1 MSRDRSPIRTGI
13 AIRMADEGIPFR
25 AIQRVLQMPEDE
37 LRDDLELAVY
47 HGKLEAVPVFDW
59 PRDSTRLNR
68 RPLSAPIFSSEFS
81 YSMISSTF
89 GLTRDQSVLFE
100 QLLRHEVC
108 TKGLLYAALA
118 TEGDPKIVDVH
129 LCNIRKRVANHKEIE
144 IHTIWGIGYSMP
156 RVSASYAK
164 RLIQSRFEILV
175 TESDDAQV
183 S

>member
-1 MSRDRSPIRTGI
+1 MSSDRSPIRTGI

-25 AIQRVLQMPEDE
+25 AIQRVLQMQEED

-47 HGKLEAVPVFDW
+47 HGKLEAIPVFDW

-68 RPLSAPIFSSEFS
+68 RPLSSPIFSSELS

-89 GLTRDQSVLFE
+89 RLTRDQSVIFE

-129 LCNIRKRVANHKEIE
+129 LCNIRKRLSAHPEIE
-144 IHTIWGIGYSMP
+144 ISTIWGVGYSMP
-156 RVSASYAK
+156 RTSASYAK
-164 RLIQSRFEILV
+164 RLIQSRFEIPV
-175 TESDDAQV
+175 TESDDAKV